1 MTLAELHAAAEVK
14 ALAAETKVAIEE
26 NALADAQA
34 FAKEHHQS
42 MGSDYWKA
50 LHQARLKAQT
60 ARALAVAI
68 TEIMGE
74 FGNEANEPLAN
85 GCDGTRPGYAPD
97 TSLAARS
104 QSTA

>member
-14 ALAAETKVAIEE
+14 ATSAETKVAIEE
-26 NALADAQA
+26 SALADAQA

-42 MGSDYWKA
+42 MGNDYWKP
-50 LHQARLKAQT
+50 LHLARLKAQT

-74 FGNEANEPLAN
+74 FGNEANESLAY
-85 GCDGTRPGYAPD
+85 GCGGTRPE
-97 TSLAARS
+97 
-104 QSTA
+104 